1 MNMMRAAEEW
11 LKSQHSQ
18 FLSETVLYRHFGEDG
33 TVETE
38 IQAVRGRTLFRA
50 ENEYGVTVRVTS
62 ADFIV
67 SALEFEPLKGDEIIC
82 SGVRFELLAPNNEPV
97 WRWSDNGR
105 TLMRLHTKEIG
116 VQND

>member
-1 MNMMRAAEEW
+1 MNMMRAAEKW

-82 SGVRFELLAPNNEPV
+82 SGRMFYPSLISFSMV
-97 WRWSDNGR
+97 
-105 TLMRLHTKEIG
+105 LMKSMFSAATGYRALM
-116 VQND
+116 VL